1 MPKSLKE
8 KVLEIAGL
16 VYDLNKNTKDE
27 WFFDYSGHI
36 NSISVNYRTDK
47 KCSCSKCGVKEKES
61 IYLSYTLNCNL
72 HTPLN
77 DLIKKLKSYK

>member
-16 VYDLNKNTKDE
+16 VYDLNQNTKED
-27 WFFDYSGHI
+27 WFFDYSGHV
-36 NSISVNYRTDK
+36 NSIGIYYHK
-47 KCSCSKCGVKEKES
+47 IKEGSCSKCGVQEKEY
-61 IYLSYTLNCNL
+61 IYLCHVLNCNL